1 MLLSSKKTNR
11 ATAQRSHQMNTT
23 TTTNP
28 TSTSDASLAGARSWF
43 AQHGLVRPRQGRLL
57 GGVCAGLARR
67 YGVNLLVMRV
77 LGVMTALFLTPV
89 AYLVLWVLMPRE
101 S

>member
-1 MLLSSKKTNR
+1 MNT
-11 ATAQRSHQMNTT
+11 NTT
-23 TTTNP
+23 TNQA
-28 TSTSDASLAGARSWF
+28 STSDASIGGARSWF
-43 AQHGLVRPRQGRLL
+43 ARHGLARPRQGRLL

-77 LGVMTALFLTPV
+77 LGVMTALLLTPLIYV
-89 AYLVLWVLMPRE
+89 ALWVLMPRE

>member
-1 MLLSSKKTNR
+1 
-11 ATAQRSHQMNTT
+11 MNTT
-23 TTTNP
+23 TTPNP
-28 TSTSDASLAGARSWF
+28 VSTSDASIAGARSWF
-43 AQHGLVRPRQGRLL
+43 AQHGLSRPRHGQLL

-77 LGVMTALFLTPV
+77 LAVMTALFLTPL
-89 AYLVLWVLMPRE
+89 AYVVLWVLMPRE

>member
-1 MLLSSKKTNR
+1 
-11 ATAQRSHQMNTT
+11 MNTT
-23 TTTNP
+23 TSTN
-28 TSTSDASLAGARSWF
+28 STSDASIAGARGWF
-43 AQHGLVRPRQGRLL
+43 AQHGLARPRHGRLL

-77 LGVMTALFLTPV
+77 LGVMTALFLTPL
-89 AYLVLWVLMPRE
+89 AYIVLWVLMPRE